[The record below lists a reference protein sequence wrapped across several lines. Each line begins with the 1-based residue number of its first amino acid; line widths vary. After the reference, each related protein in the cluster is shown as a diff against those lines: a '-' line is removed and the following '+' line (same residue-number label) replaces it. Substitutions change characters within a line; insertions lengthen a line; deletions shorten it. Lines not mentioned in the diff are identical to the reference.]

1 MRKTILAKCPAV
13 GRLAVHMAC
22 GVGALFHGPQAAGQ
36 TATPSSPEG
45 EAAALEAPPLDSP
58 QSGIDPFEASHRR
71 VRDLQR
77 PGGMEWLRTPEAKD
91 ARPSSSLF
99 VQTVEEQLRSEDS
112 MDRLRAAEASALLD
126 PAGALER
133 LVPLLSD
140 FDEEVRSAAAEQA
153 IQTDPGVLLERLLAM
168 MGETPPSDVLLEVLP
183 CFEPYLGDK
192 ALDVFTAADLPPA
205 RRIAAARLLGYMGAR
220 CATEALARE
229 AQSGESE
236 WAMACAR
243 SLEELGDP
251 AALRYWITLLPHEEF
266 EIGAMAADVL
276 GRLGGR
282 PAFEALRNVVLSPA
296 APSEKLR
303 ARAAQALVHWPPGDA
318 GPVLVVLMES
328 NPAFADVAFQVLREL
343 TGRDFGT
350 QPKDWR
356 EWFEA
361 GMPPEQQEQA
371 PAGAAAL

>member
-1 MRKTILAKCPAV
+1 MRRTIPAKCSAL
-13 GRLAVHMAC
+13 GRLAVYLAC
-22 GVGALFHGPQAAGQ
+22 GAGGLFHGPQAVGQ
-36 TATPSSPEG
+36 AATASSPEG
-45 EAAALEAPPLDSP
+45 ETAALAAPPLDSP
-58 QSGIDPFEASHRR
+58 QSGTDPFEASHRR

-77 PGGMEWLRTPEAKD
+77 PVGMEWLRTPEAKD

-99 VQTVEEQLRSEDS
+99 SQTVDQQLRSEDS

-140 FDEEVRSAAAEQA
+140 PDEEVRLAAAEQA
-153 IQTDPGVLLERLLAM
+153 IRTDSDALLERLLAM
-168 MGETPPSDVLLEVLP
+168 MGETPPSDDLLEILP
-183 CFEPYLGDK
+183 CFEPYLGGK

-205 RRIAAARLLGYMGAR
+205 RRMASARLLGYMGAR

-229 AQSGESE
+229 AQSGEGE
-236 WAMACAR
+236 WALVCAR

-251 AALRYWITLLPHEEF
+251 AALKFWINLLPHSEF
-266 EIGAMAADVL
+266 EIGATAAEAL
-276 GRLGGR
+276 GRLGGG

-296 APSEKLR
+296 PPSEKLR

-328 NPAFADVAFQVLREL
+328 NPAFADVAFQSLREL
-343 TGRDFGT
+343 TGRDFGA

-361 GMPPEQQEQA
+361 GMPPERKEA
-371 PAGAAAL
+371 ETAGAAAL